1 MENEEDPEL
10 IALRKKRAE
19 KLNEELKTIDEK
31 KGWPGRPVIV
41 TDDNF
46 RQMVSR
52 YPNLVIDLWA
62 PWCSPCKMLTPIIEN
77 LAGKYQ
83 GKVVFGK
90 LNIDENSKTAQTFK
104 VMSIPTIL
112 FIKNMEL
119 VERVTG
125 AVPMR
130 VLEQH
135 IEKHMGV

>member
-1 MENEEDPEL
+1 MESEDDPEL

-19 KLNEELKTIDEK
+19 QLNEELKTIDEK
-31 KGWPGRPVIV
+31 KGWPGEPVII

-46 RQMVSR
+46 RQMVSQ